1 MLTIGV
7 VGGIIAKRSPN
18 GSPGNGPCEAACV
31 PCKLNNVRYLAY
43 ANKHQKRVLENRVI
57 GSNQNSLRAMN

>member
-1 MLTIGV
+1 MLTFGFAGV
-7 VGGIIAKRSPN
+7 IIAKRSPN
-18 GSPGNGPCEAACV
+18 GAAKNDCESDASV

-43 ANKHQKRVLENRVI
+43 ANKHQKRVLENRAI